1 MSTLLRPG
9 PPPVRD
15 VAGRRPLVPR
25 RLSGSRLLAGAA
37 LAVLGVV
44 VVSAVLAP
52 LLAPHDPTAVDLL
65 AANAPASAAHP
76 LGTDQNG
83 RDILSRLL
91 FGARSSLLG
100 PAIVVTASTA
110 LGVLLALVGA
120 WYGGW
125 ADAVAGRLVDLV
137 FAFPGLVLA
146 IVAATMFG
154 TGFVAPVVA
163 LSVAYVPVIARVLRA
178 AALRECNLPYV
189 AALRIQGVPTPR
201 IWLRHL
207 LPNLSGLVVVQAGI
221 GFGYAML
228 DLAAI
233 AYLGLGPQPP
243 SSDWGVMV
251 AEGQSSILEGFP
263 QQSLY
268 GSLVVLATVVSLNVV
283 SSALADRFGVAAVA

>member
-1 MSTLLRPG
+1 MTAAS
-9 PPPVRD
+9 PPL
-15 VAGRRPLVPR
+15 ARRRLLVPA
-25 RLSGSRLLAGAA
+25 RLSASRALVAVAVALLAVVAA
-37 LAVLGVV
+37 A
-44 VVSAVLAP
+44 AVLAP
-52 LLAPHDPTAVDLL
+52 VLAPHDPTAVDLL
-65 AANAPASAAHP
+65 AANAPASATHP

-91 FGARSSLLG
+91 FGARSSLVG
-100 PAIVVTASTA
+100 PAIVVAASMA
-110 LGVLLALVGA
+110 LGVLLALAGA

-125 ADAVAGRLVDLV
+125 VDAAAARVVDVV

-163 LSVAYVPVIARVLRA
+163 LSVAYVPVIARVVRA
-178 AALRECNLPYV
+178 AALHERHLPYV
-189 AALRIQGVPTPR
+189 AALRLQGVSTPR

-207 LPNLSGLVVVQAGI
+207 LPNLSGLLVVQAGV

-268 GSLVVLATVVSLNVV
+268 GSLVVLATVVSLNLV
-283 SSALADRFGVAAVA
+283 SGALADRFGVAAVTQ